1 MRVIG
6 TAGHVDHGKST
17 LVHALTGIDP
27 DRLKEEKKRQMT
39 IDLGFAWYE
48 SPVVG
53 TVGIVD
59 VPGHRDFIENM
70 LAGVGGIDAVL
81 LVIAADEGI
90 MPQTREHM
98 AIIDLLQIKTGLV
111 VLNKMDLIEDPQWM
125 DLLELD
131 IRDYLRGSVLETARI
146 MRVSAVT
153 GEGVPALK
161 QAIDEILGSLSP
173 RVNTGKA
180 RLPVDRVFSITGF
193 GTVVTGTL
201 SGGPFRV
208 DEQIEILPSMERGR
222 IRGLQS
228 HNKQEGEVFP
238 GSRAAM
244 NLSGIDISA
253 VQRGD
258 TIAHPGDFVSTTR
271 IDARLQLVA
280 DALIGIKHDDRV
292 KLFITSAETTARVRL
307 LKKPALKAGDWAW
320 VQLELEH
327 PIVAEKDDRFII
339 RRMSPAQ
346 TIGGGSVVDPH
357 PKMRY
362 KLNDDQVVSRFESL
376 TSPSEQDN
384 LLALIGYHPFITLV
398 EILKQVKQETDQI
411 IDVLNS
417 LIYAS
422 KVKRFTVDETGSEIY
437 VDDFYWLSMTKR
449 LQDFLRDFHAENPL
463 KIGIHVGDLQRRLRI
478 PAQEFDAFLYTWWT
492 EGLLH
497 KNDGFVALAGFKPGY
512 TINQT
517 KRLSEFWK
525 AIDQDLFNP
534 PNAKDARAA
543 LTDEVYQSL
552 LDQGRLVQL
561 SADAFIRAE
570 EFEKMVGFVRMEC
583 GKGEL
588 LTLAQFRDHFSTSRK
603 IAQAFLE
610 YLDRK
615 GITIRVGEGRKLKK

>member
-1 MRVIG
+1 
-6 TAGHVDHGKST
+6 
-17 LVHALTGIDP
+17 
-27 DRLKEEKKRQMT
+27 
-39 IDLGFAWYE
+39 
-48 SPVVG
+48 
-53 TVGIVD
+53 
-59 VPGHRDFIENM
+59 
-70 LAGVGGIDAVL
+70 
-81 LVIAADEGI
+81 
-90 MPQTREHM
+90 
-98 AIIDLLQIKTGLV
+98 
-111 VLNKMDLIEDPQWM
+111 
-125 DLLELD
+125 
-131 IRDYLRGSVLETARI
+131 
-146 MRVSAVT
+146 
-153 GEGVPALK
+153 
-161 QAIDEILGSLSP
+161 
-173 RVNTGKA
+173 
-180 RLPVDRVFSITGF
+180 
-193 GTVVTGTL
+193 
-201 SGGPFRV
+201 
-208 DEQIEILPSMERGR
+208 
-222 IRGLQS
+222 
-228 HNKQEGEVFP
+228 
-238 GSRAAM
+238 
-244 NLSGIDISA
+244 
-253 VQRGD
+253 
-258 TIAHPGDFVSTTR
+258 
-271 IDARLQLVA
+271 
-280 DALIGIKHDDRV
+280 
-292 KLFITSAETTARVRL
+292 
-307 LKKPALKAGDWAW
+307 
-320 VQLELEH
+320 LEH

-398 EILKQVKQETDQI
+398 EILKQVKQATDQI

-437 VDDFYWLSMTKR
+437 VDAFYWQSMTKR
-449 LQDFLRDFHAENPL
+449 LQDVLRDFHAENPL
-463 KIGIHVGDLQRRLRI
+463 KIGFHVGDLQRLLRK
-478 PAQEFDAFLYTWWT
+478 PAQEFDAFLYTWLT

-561 SADAFIRAE
+561 SADVFIRAE